1 MPHFITTTRTAA
13 AWAAGLAL
21 SLTACLDF
29 GEGEPAVEILQ
40 QVASPDGTKVA
51 TSFHCEG
58 GGAAG
63 YVFNNVAVTP
73 VGSTFDPLDGL
84 LGKHKTWNSFHDI
97 QVKWV
102 DDKNLEVSLRSV
114 AAQPDAE
121 QMSTRVEARHG
132 VALHYTF
139 Q

>member
-1 MPHFITTTRTAA
+1 MPHWITPIGTGAV
-13 AWAAGLAL
+13 WIAGLAL

-29 GEGEPAVEILQ
+29 GEGEPSVEILQ
-40 QVASPDGTKVA
+40 RVASPDGTRVA
-51 TSFHCEG
+51 TTFHCEG

-63 YVFNNVAVTP
+63 YTFNNVALTP
-73 VGSTFDPLDGL
+73 VDSTFDPLDGL

-97 QVKWV
+97 QVNWL
-102 DDKNLEVSLRSV
+102 DDQNLEISFRSV
-114 AAQPDAE
+114 AAQPEAE

-132 VALHYTF
+132 VALHYIF

>member
-1 MPHFITTTRTAA
+1 MGVVRVLFVAL
-13 AWAAGLAL
+13 GLRL
-21 SLTACLDF
+21 SCKFLVS
-29 GEGEPAVEILQ
+29 E
-40 QVASPDGTKVA
+40 
-51 TSFHCEG
+51 H
-58 GGAAG
+58 
-63 YVFNNVAVTP
+63 FNNVAVTP

-102 DDKNLEVSLRSV
+102 DDENLEVSLRSV